1 MSACQKIFEFNTAW
15 WYNSINQLFLNLP
28 LTKYFG
34 KIRDFFW
41 RIIVNS
47 KKIASFAAGLAM
59 VCALGAQEVDTS
71 ALVDSVEAD
80 MVSVEGGSFFMGSRN
95 NEDNETP
102 VHEVTLDGYYM
113 LNTEVTQKLY
123 RDVMGTNVSHFK
135 GEERPVEEVSWYD
148 AIVFCNKLSVLAGL
162 EPVYSLDGST
172 DTSTWGNIPRIDAAE
187 SEKARWNAIEWNDRA
202 SGYRLP
208 TEAEWEYA
216 AKGGIYSTKDT
227 LYSGGDVIATVAW
240 NADDPSGETHSVAT
254 KSPNV
259 LGLFDMSGNVWEW
272 VWDWYGNYHVS
283 DSNNPKGATAD
294 ITGRK
299 MRRGGSINSDAVF
312 CRIANRASSVPEL
325 RGVDLGF
332 RIVRSDVEVKVNAPS
347 ISVSLNDDGEV
358 ELELDDGGILDGGIS
373 VAGFEQ

>member
-1 MSACQKIFEFNTAW
+1 M
-15 WYNSINQLFLNLP
+15 NS
-28 LTKYFG
+28 
-34 KIRDFFW
+34 R
-41 RIIVNS
+41 
-47 KKIASFAAGLAM
+47 KIASFAAGLAM
-59 VCALGAQEVDTS
+59 VCALGAQEVDFS
-71 ALVDSVEAD
+71 SLVDSVEAD
-80 MVSVEGGSFFMGSRN
+80 MVAVEGGSFFMGSKN

-102 VHEVTLDGYYM
+102 VHEVTLGGYFM

-172 DTSTWGNIPRIDAAE
+172 DTSTWGNIPRIDAPE
-187 SEKARWNAIEWNDRA
+187 SEKARWNSIEWNDKA

-216 AKGGIYSTKDT
+216 AKGGVYTTTDT
-227 LYSGGDVIATVAW
+227 LYSGGDVIAAVAW
-240 NADDPSGETHSVAT
+240 NADDPSGETHNVAT

-332 RIVRSDVEVKVNAPS
+332 RIVRSDVEVQKNTA
-347 ISVSLNDDGEV
+347 SVSVSMNEDGEV
-358 ELELDDGGILDGGIS
+358 ELELDGGDVLDDIS